1 MFKISKDERTK
12 LLDYMSKRPYAE
24 VYILI
29 ALLVGLKPV
38 EEPKE
43 IKAKKLVM

>member
-12 LLDYMSKRPYAE
+12 LLDYMSRRPYAE

-43 IKAKKLVM
+43 IKKDKN